1 MTHEAATSGSVRVE
15 ACLALVALASTGLL
29 SCGRPPPAS
38 RFPTGDAAL
47 GRMHDSQACSRGVS
61 AEAKLDY
68 IGPRGRLRG
77 NVLYLM
83 SVPDR
88 VRLDLFS
95 PFGATLSTLTSD
107 GERFSLLDPR
117 QKRFFYGPA
126 NACNLARFTQVSL
139 PPAVLVDLLRGEAP
153 VLVHPQGSATV
164 TWDGDRY
171 VVRIASTRG
180 ASERVELEPLP
191 EDVARPWSEQR
202 VRVLKVHV
210 EQYGVPLYSVELL
223 DHAPAK
229 TAAPRV
235 DPDGLEPPVPPS
247 GPSCDAELPRRVHI
261 EVPAEGHDLVLAVS
275 DVSHNPPLPN
285 GSFSQ
290 ERPPGVRSEFSPCG
304 L

>member
-1 MTHEAATSGSVRVE
+1 MLDVLDRARL
-15 ACLALVALASTGLL
+15 CILVSAVV

-47 GRMHDSQACSRGVS
+47 ARMHESQACSRGVT

-77 NVLYLM
+77 NVLYLAA
-83 SVPDR
+83 VPDR

-126 NACNLARFTQVSL
+126 NACNLARFTQVTL

-153 VLVHPQGSATV
+153 VLVHAAGSATV
-164 TWDGDRY
+164 AWEGSRY

-191 EDVARPWSEQR
+191 EDFARPWGEQR

-210 EQYGVPLYSVELL
+210 EQFGVPLYSVELL
-223 DHAPAK
+223 DHERID
-229 TAAPRV
+229 TARPRV
-235 DPDGLEPPVPPS
+235 DPDGLEPPIPPS
-247 GPSCDAELPRRVHI
+247 GPTCSAELPRRIHI
-261 EVPAEGHDLVLAVS
+261 EVPAEGHDLLLVVS
-275 DVSHNPPLPN
+275 DASHNPPLPS
-285 GSFSQ
+285 GVFSQ
-290 ERPPGVRSEFSPCG
+290 ERPPGVRAEYSACEP
-304 L
+304 

>member
-1 MTHEAATSGSVRVE
+1 VTKDAASGSVRVE
-15 ACLALVALASTGLL
+15 SCLALVALASAGLV

-47 GRMHDSQACSRGVS
+47 ARMHASQACSRGVS

-107 GERFSLLDPR
+107 GERFTLLDPR

-153 VLVHPQGSATV
+153 VLVHPEGSATIG
-164 TWDGDRY
+164 WDGDRY
-171 VVRIASTRG
+171 VVSIASTRG

-191 EDVARPWSEQR
+191 QDLARPWSEQR

-210 EQYGVPLYSVELL
+210 EQYGVPLYTVELL
-223 DHAPAK
+223 DHEPAK

-235 DPDGLEPPVPPS
+235 DPDGLEPPIPPS

-261 EVPAEGHDLVLAVS
+261 EVPTEGHDLVLAVS
-275 DVSHNPPLPN
+275 DVSHNPPLPR

-290 ERPPGVRSEFSPCG
+290 AEPAGVRVEFSPCAR
-304 L
+304 

>member
-1 MTHEAATSGSVRVE
+1 MRDRAW
-15 ACLALVALASTGLL
+15 LALLAAGLSALV

-38 RFPTGDAAL
+38 RFPTADAAL
-47 GRMHDSQACSRGVS
+47 DRMHESQACSRGVS

-107 GERFSLLDPR
+107 GERFTLLDPR
-117 QKRFFYGPA
+117 QRRFFYGPA

-153 VLVHPQGSATV
+153 VLVHQASAATIA
-164 TWDGDRY
+164 WDGDRY

-180 ASERVELEPLP
+180 ASERVELEPVP
-191 EDVARPWSEQR
+191 EDLTRPWKEQR

-210 EQYGVPLYSVELL
+210 EQYGVPLYTVELL
-223 DHAPAK
+223 DHEPAK

-235 DPDGLEPPVPPS
+235 DPDGLEPTVPPS

-261 EVPAEGHDLVLAVS
+261 EVPTEGHDLVLAVS
-275 DVSHNPPLPN
+275 DVSHNPPLPA
-285 GSFSQ
+285 GSFTQ
-290 ERPPGVRSEFSPCG
+290 ERPPGVRAEYSPCTP
-304 L
+304 

>member
-1 MTHEAATSGSVRVE
+1 VLAKAGLGLLAT
-15 ACLALVALASTGLL
+15 ALA

-47 GRMHDSQACSRGVS
+47 TRMHESQACSRGVS

-83 SVPDR
+83 SVPDH

-107 GERFSLLDPR
+107 GNHFALLDPR

-126 NACNLARFTQVSL
+126 NACSLARFTQVSL

-153 VLVHPQGSATV
+153 VLVHENGSATIA
-164 TWDGDRY
+164 WEGDRY

-191 EDVARPWSEQR
+191 EDFTRPWSEQR

-223 DHAPAK
+223 DHTRAP
-229 TAAPRV
+229 TAGPRV
-235 DPDGLEPPVPPS
+235 DPDGLEAPIAPS
-247 GPSCDAELPRRVHI
+247 GPSCDAELPRRIHI
-261 EVPAEGHDLVLAVS
+261 EVPSEGHDLLLAVS
-275 DVSHNPPLPN
+275 DVSHNPPLPA

-290 ERPPGVRSEFSPCG
+290 ERPAGVRAEYSPCVP
-304 L
+304 